1 MHGTQCGWSAVG
13 RNGPVTTQCPALCPF
28 HQTRVTPISAV
39 SSDPPVDVQQ
49 AANPVDA
56 GRADG
61 GVPPPEAP
69 PRGGGGGAAGRRAR
83 AAQVPRHHLA
93 GGPGR
98 APHPGHLTHQTMI
111 AFLCC
116 FLRYFVSLQLNHR

>member
-1 MHGTQCGWSAVG
+1 MH
-13 RNGPVTTQCPALCPF
+13 R
-28 HQTRVTPISAV
+28 
-39 SSDPPVDVQQ
+39 SSDLVLCIVDVQQ
-49 AANPVDA
+49 AADPVDA
-56 GRADG
+56 GRADA

-98 APHPGHLTHQTMI
+98 APHPGHPTHQTMI
-111 AFLCC
+111 VFMFV
-116 FLRYFVSLQLNHR
+116 FLRLLCITAIKSSLISV